1 MINKMSRF
9 IIYRLIKLYRTTASA
24 CLVKKL
30 CTSFGSMTGLI
41 FVEMDDG
48 DDVFLGIMDRA
59 YLIFDLN
66 LELN

>member
-1 MINKMSRF
+1 
-9 IIYRLIKLYRTTASA
+9 
-24 CLVKKL
+24 
-30 CTSFGSMTGLI
+30 MTRLI

>member
-1 MINKMSRF
+1 
-9 IIYRLIKLYRTTASA
+9 
-24 CLVKKL
+24 
-30 CTSFGSMTGLI
+30 MTGLI
-41 FVEMDDG
+41 FVEM